1 MTTGPSGQVQTVLGP
16 VDPDTLGV
24 THTHEHLLC
33 DQSCYF
39 SVPEEASERSWID
52 AKFTMERRGVS
63 LSKFPYFPDLYVLLD
78 ERVAIKEALRFKHA
92 GGGTLVDVTNRG
104 IARDPLA
111 LTRISRATGLN
122 VVMGGGYYIPP
133 SYPPDFEDVTE
144 DEITEE
150 IVRDITEGVKD
161 TGVKTGVI
169 GELGNLWPASE
180 SEAKVLRAAARAQI
194 ITGAPILIHPGF
206 HGDSPA
212 QILGILLGA
221 GADPGKIIMGHLGY
235 INRLETI
242 EWLTET
248 GCFMEWDL
256 FGFEDSGLAS
266 GSPPPTMAVP
276 AFPIDDRP
284 KLIGGR
290 TVDPFWGFV
299 PFTYPINMS
308 GQTAASIP
316 CGYSSNGMPIGLHII
331 GPRGSESRVL
341 QAAAAFEQAMP
352 WADKRP
358 GVS

>member
-1 MTTGPSGQVQTVLGP
+1 METIDQMTTGPSGQVQTVLGP
-16 VDPDTLGV
+16 VDSDALGV
-24 THTHEHLLC
+24 THTHEHLLI

-39 SVPEEASERSWID
+39 AVPEEASERSWID
-52 AKFTMERRGVS
+52 AKFTMERRGGS

-133 SYPPDFEDVTE
+133 SHPLDFEGVSE
-144 DEITEE
+144 DEIKEE
-150 IVRDITEGVKD
+150 IVRDITAGVKD

-180 SEAKVLRAAARAQI
+180 SEAKVLRASARAQV

-212 QILGILLGA
+212 HILRILLAA

-248 GCFMEWDL
+248 GCFMEWDI
-256 FGFEDSGLAS
+256 FGFEDSDMGWRS
-266 GSPPPTMAVP
+266 SPPIDVP
-276 AFPIDDRP
+276 SDSQRIERIERVFELGAGD
-284 KLIGGR
+284 
-290 TVDPFWGFV
+290 
-299 PFTYPINMS
+299 
-308 GQTAASIP
+308 
-316 CGYSSNGMPIGLHII
+316 
-331 GPRGSESRVL
+331 RVL
-341 QAAAAFEQAMP
+341 VGHDVCMKFQYASYGGKSYDHFLSNIRLRMK
-352 WADKRP
+352 KRGFSDEDLNGILIRNP
-358 GVS
+358 ARALTFN